1 MSLRKLVS
9 TNEPTE
15 IMQRPWQAD
24 CIMRHTYLLPLPAE
38 KVYSLLSTGVLMLFA
53 LANEV

>member
-1 MSLRKLVS
+1 MRLCKLIS

-15 IMQRPWQAD
+15 IMQRLWQAD

-38 KVYSLLSTGVLMLFA
+38 KLYSLLSTGVIMLFA